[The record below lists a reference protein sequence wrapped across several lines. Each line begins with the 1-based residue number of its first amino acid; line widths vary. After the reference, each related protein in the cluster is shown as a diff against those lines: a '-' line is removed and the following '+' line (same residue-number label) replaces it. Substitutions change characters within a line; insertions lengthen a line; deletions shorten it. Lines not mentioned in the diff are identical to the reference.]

1 MEVMDNTALSS
12 QTEQASM
19 SNDSATRLT
28 TDSPAEVT
36 SKAVLLQPGH
46 HHVVQLQRSASFGS
60 GSPKSSEA
68 SEESSEDDDDDDA
81 SSTDEDDDGSDVEII
96 EAEEYEEGGWSDEED
111 EETRKVRELKKK
123 LHGSDSEEILLADV
137 LFKAPKLSLRDG
149 GANATATGPTSPAKK
164 SALPRHLQTLHFRR
178 EKSNSTSSL
187 YVNST
192 ISAPNLDQVL
202 WCMATAIWYHSTAG
216 QDATPVL
223 FEIFDEREY
232 PIVKGPVD
240 VSAPTQKDIYRFVF
254 SIFKAEK
261 LPAECAILCLAYI
274 ERLIAN
280 TKITLHGT
288 NWRRV
293 TLGALIL
300 ASKVWEDQAVW
311 NVDFLSVFPNV
322 NVNDLNKL
330 EKYFLGLLTY
340 NVSLKASEYCKYY
353 FELRELAE
361 KDSKSFPLLPLTTAD
376 AQRLE
381 QRAIETERRVKK
393 LQRTS
398 SADALPLKSP
408 RAVLN

>member
-1 MEVMDNTALSS
+1 MMEVMDNTALSS
-12 QTEQASM
+12 QTEQAPM
-19 SNDSATRLT
+19 SKDSATRLT
-28 TDSPAEVT
+28 TDSPA
-36 SKAVLLQPGH
+36 AVLLQPGH
-46 HHVVQLQRSASFGS
+46 HHVVQLQRSGSYGS

-68 SEESSEDDDDDDA
+68 SEESSEDDDDA
-81 SSTDEDDDGSDVEII
+81 SSTEESEDDDHGSDEEII

-149 GANATATGPTSPAKK
+149 GANATAAPSPAKK

>member
-12 QTEQASM
+12 QTEQPPTSK
-19 SNDSATRLT
+19 DSATRLT
-28 TDSPAEVT
+28 TDSPA
-36 SKAVLLQPGH
+36 AVLLQPGH
-46 HHVVQLQRSASFGS
+46 HHVVQLQRSASYGS

-68 SEESSEDDDDDDA
+68 SEESSEDDDDA
-81 SSTDEDDDGSDVEII
+81 SSTEESEDDDGSDEEII
-96 EAEEYEEGGWSDEED
+96 EAEVYEEGGWSDEED

-149 GANATATGPTSPAKK
+149 GANATAGPSPAKK
-164 SALPRHLQTLHFRR
+164 SALPRHLQTLQFRR

-192 ISAPNLDQVL
+192 ISSPNLDQVL
-202 WCMATAIWYHSTAG
+202 WCMATAIWYHTTAG
-216 QDATPVL
+216 QAATPVL
-223 FEIFDEREY
+223 FEIFDECQY

-240 VSAPTQKDIYRFVF
+240 VGAPTQKDIYRFVF